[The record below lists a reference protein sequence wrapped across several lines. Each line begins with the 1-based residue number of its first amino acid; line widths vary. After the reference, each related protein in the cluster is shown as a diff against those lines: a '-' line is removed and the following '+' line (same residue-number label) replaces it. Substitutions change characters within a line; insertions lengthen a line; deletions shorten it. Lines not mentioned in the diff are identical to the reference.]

1 MDVRDA
7 NILVHSKMAA
17 SYNEREPHFR
27 PENRREVRTILEELR
42 TQFGGRLLDIGCGT
56 GFIIGLAAD
65 LFDDVEGVD
74 ITPAMLE
81 RVPKTANVHVQEA
94 DASKLPF
101 APSRFDLV
109 TAYSFFHHLQ
119 DMRAVAAEACR
130 VLRPGGGLYVD
141 LEPNRHFWTAITSV
155 QSTID
160 VSSSKLVRDEVDS
173 VLHTDDRVAGEYA
186 IPQDVFNLAE
196 YNKAMTGGIDPD
208 EFTSILRSVG
218 FTQVTA
224 TYKWFAGQGKVLHGV
239 SAEAAATVD
248 RYLRDALPLSR
259 GLYKYL
265 QFNAVKPREPV

>member
-27 PENRREVRTILEELR
+27 PENRGQVRTILEGLR
-42 TQFGGRLLDIGCGT
+42 MQFGGRLLDIGCGT

-65 LFDDVEGVD
+65 LFDTIEGVD
-74 ITPAMLE
+74 ITPAMLA
-81 RVPKTANVHVQEA
+81 RVPGAPNIHVQEA

-101 APSRFDLV
+101 EPSRFDLV

-119 DMRAVAAEACR
+119 DMRAVAADAYR
-130 VLRPGGGLYVD
+130 VLRSGGGLYVD
-141 LEPNRHFWTAITSV
+141 LEPNRHFWAAITSV
-155 QSTID
+155 QSAID
-160 VSSSKLVRDEVDS
+160 ASSSKLVRDEVDS

-196 YNKAMTGGIDPD
+196 YNKAVTGGIDPD
-208 EFTSILRSVG
+208 EFTEILRSVG

-224 TYKWFAGQGKVLHGV
+224 TYKWYAGQGKVLHGV

-265 QFNAVKPREPV
+265 QFNAVKPA

>member
-17 SYNEREPHFR
+17 SYNEKEPHFR
-27 PENRREVRTILEELR
+27 PENRRQVRSILEGLR
-42 TQFGGRLLDIGCGT
+42 TRFGPNLLDIGCGT

-65 LFDDVEGVD
+65 LFDRIEGVD
-74 ITPAMLE
+74 ITAAMLA
-81 RVPKTANVHVQEA
+81 RVPKGANIHVQES
-94 DASKLPF
+94 DAAKTPF
-101 APSRFDLV
+101 AAGSFDLV

-119 DMRAVAAEACR
+119 DMGAVAAEAFR
-130 VLRPGGGLYVD
+130 VLRSGGGLYID
-141 LEPNRHFWTAITSV
+141 LEPNRHFWETISAVEPHITAA
-155 QSTID
+155 
-160 VSSSKLVRDEVDS
+160 SSALVRDEVAS
-173 VLHTDDRVAGEYA
+173 VLHTDDKVAGEYE

-196 YNKAMTGGIDPD
+196 YNKALTGGINPE
-208 EFTSILRSVG
+208 EFAELLRSKG
-218 FTQVTA
+218 FTGVTT

-265 QFNAVKPREPV
+265 QFNAVKP